1 MSTYHTSEIAGN
13 RIIWCNSKGEFCPYR
28 VMAVKSHTF
37 VRDTLSET
45 PEEAIKTAEKLAAEN
60 PGEKFMVF
68 GPIMEIGS
76 DIPIKKT
83 SFLKTLIEK
92 IGG

>member
-1 MSTYHTSEIAGN
+1 MGTYFLSEIAGHKITC
-13 RIIWCNSKGEFCPYR
+13 RDHTGKFAPYR
-28 VMAVKSHTF
+28 VMAVASYTF
-37 VRDTLSET
+37 VRNTFSDT
-45 PEEAIKTAEKLAAEN
+45 PEEAIEKAERLAEEN